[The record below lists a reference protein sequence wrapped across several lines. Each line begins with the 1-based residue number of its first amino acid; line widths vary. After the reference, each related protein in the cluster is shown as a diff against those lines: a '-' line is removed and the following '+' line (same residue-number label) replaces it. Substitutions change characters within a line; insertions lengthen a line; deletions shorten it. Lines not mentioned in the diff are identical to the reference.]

1 MRVLRILALF
11 AGLLWASTAGAQ
23 TSTAVLPGTTDA
35 VQASPSMLTLPA
47 TPTLQDTTGAQPG
60 QPGQSSQQTQQPQQ
74 APNDE
79 SNGLLP
85 PTPPGPGV
93 WQSVTTPQ
101 GQKQWQFF
109 PSAPPPSEFETYV
122 QRLANSRS
130 IRRFGAELV
139 TPGLRTPAAPDY
151 SPLVPPDYLVQ
162 VGDEVAITIW
172 GSVNADLRLVVDRS
186 GRVSLPRVGSIL
198 LAGVRYAD
206 LPDTVSRQVAQVY
219 KNFKLSVSLGQL
231 RGVRV
236 YVTGFVQHPGAV
248 TVNALSTITA
258 AVLRAG
264 GPSAAGSLRNIELR
278 RGGKVVS
285 QLDLYDLLLNGNE
298 SADRL
303 LQPGDVIRVGAIGPQ
318 VALIGSVNQPAIFEL
333 KPSETVAD
341 VLKMAGGFA
350 AVADTTRLTLE
361 RLDERATTRITELQ
375 LPANDGDKLQNA
387 DVLRAF
393 SAVDSALPMGRQ
405 NKRIHVDGEV
415 AHPGDYV
422 LPPASTLDDALRA
435 AGGLTQ
441 GAFLYGTEFSRVSVR
456 QQQQQNY
463 ERALRDLETDFA
475 RLNSTQ
481 RVSTAEDASVMSAR
495 SAATSRL
502 IERLRAV
509 KPTGRVVLQLTP
521 DSTTLPPLAL
531 EDGDRLYIPP
541 RPLTVGVFGSVFN
554 PGSYLY
560 APSRT
565 VDSYLQLAG
574 GPTRGADKN
583 SVFVVRANGTVVSAL
598 QNSSWLGVN
607 DKFWNQPAEPGDTI
621 FSPEQVDKTT
631 LVQGFKDWTQILY
644 QFGLGVAGLKVVGF

>member
-1 MRVLRILALF
+1 MRLLCTFVLL
-11 AGLLWASTAGAQ
+11 AGLLATTSQAQ

-47 TPTLQDTTGAQPG
+47 TPTMQATPATQPG
-60 QPGQSSQQTQQPQQ
+60 PQNQQQNQQSQL
-74 APNDE
+74 APNDN
-79 SNGLLP
+79 SNDLLP
-85 PTPPGPGV
+85 PTPSGPGV
-93 WQSVTTPQ
+93 WQSVTTPG

-109 PSAPPPSEFETYV
+109 PAAQPPSEFETYV
-122 QRLANSRS
+122 QRLANSRA
-130 IRRFGAELV
+130 IHRFGLELV
-139 TPGLRTPAAPDY
+139 TPGVRTPAAPDY

-162 VGDEVAITIW
+162 VGDEVAVTIW
-172 GSVNADLRLVVDRS
+172 GTVNADLRVVVDRS
-186 GRVSLPRVGSIL
+186 GRISLPRVGSIL

-206 LPDTVSRQVAQVY
+206 LPDTISRQVAQVY
-219 KNFKLSVSLGQL
+219 KNFQLSVSLGQL

-236 YVTGFVQHPGAV
+236 YVTGFVEHPGAV

-264 GPSAAGSLRNIELR
+264 GPSPAGSLRNIELR

-333 KPSETVAD
+333 KPSETIAD

-375 LPANDGDKLQNA
+375 LPANAADTLRNA

-393 SAVDSALPMGRQ
+393 SAVSSALPMGRQ
-405 NKRIHVDGEV
+405 NTRIHVDGEV

-422 LPPASTLDDALRA
+422 LPPASTLDDALRT
-435 AGGLTQ
+435 AGGMTA
-441 GAFLYGTEFSRVSVR
+441 GAFIYGTEFSRVSVR
-456 QQQQQNY
+456 EQQQQNY
-463 ERALRDLETDFA
+463 ERALRDMETDFA

-481 RVSTAEDASVMSAR
+481 RVSTAEDASLMSAR
-495 SAATSRL
+495 AAATSRL
-502 IERLRAV
+502 IERLRTL

-521 DSTTLPPLAL
+521 ESTALPALAL

-560 APSRT
+560 AESR
-565 VDSYLQLAG
+565 DINSYLQLAG

-583 SVFVVRANGTVVSAL
+583 SIFVVRANGTVVSAL
-598 QNSSWLGVN
+598 QNSSWLGLN
-607 DKFWNQPAEPGDTI
+607 DKFLNRPAEPGDTI
-621 FSPEQVDKTT
+621 FSPEEVDKTT
-631 LVQGFKDWTQILY
+631 FVQGFKDWTQILY